1 LEGVCDAE
9 IHKLQEEFVRRKV
22 QKLRTILAE
31 GIALGQAVGLK
42 VSDEALFHTAYL
54 RKLYISN
61 LYSFEPRPYLLSLLS
76 SLSKTSFKLSLS
88 APSFHSAL
96 LSRLISQ
103 VLKAWLGLI
112 ETYESHLDSIMGV
125 FLWVEGSFFVESTKG
140 CEGSEKRVEN
150 LMRKIGEVGGGKGR
164 EKGVLKKQEESAM
177 KSSFASL
184 LQRHQVLLAAL
195 HHS

>member
-1 LEGVCDAE
+1 MR
-9 IHKLQEEFVRRKV
+9 KLQEEFVRRKV
-22 QKLRTILAE
+22 LKLRTILAE
-31 GIALGQAVGLK
+31 GMAIGQAVGLK

-61 LYSFEPRPYLLSLLS
+61 LYPFEPRPYLLSLLS
-76 SLSKTSFKLSLS
+76 SLSKASFKLSLS
-88 APSFHSAL
+88 APSLHSSL

-112 ETYESHLDSIMGV
+112 ETYESHMDSMMGV

-140 CEGSEKRVEN
+140 CGGSEKRVES

-164 EKGVLKKQEESAM
+164 EKGVLRKQEESAM
-177 KSSFASL
+177 KSSFSGL
-184 LQRHQVLLAAL
+184 LQRHEVLLAAL
-195 HHS
+195 RHS